1 LLVAIGLGAAL
12 FAGYQFLP
20 GLTGGSASAAKK
32 DAPAAETAVS
42 KPLNA
47 HPLAK
52 YIEIAGFRT
61 VEDARKP
68 ALRFLVVNHSSA
80 ELPPLTLEV
89 TLRVAGA
96 KPEDPPVSTINVKV
110 PGIDPYDS
118 KEITGQMKSKLR
130 AYEFPDWQFLR
141 ADFSVVAPQ

>member
-1 LLVAIGLGAAL
+1 MAIGLGAAL

-20 GLTGGSASAAKK
+20 GLQSGSASTAKK
-32 DAPAAETAVS
+32 DAPAAETAIATPA
-42 KPLNA
+42 KG

-52 YIEIAGFRT
+52 FIEISGFRT

-68 ALRFLVVNHSSA
+68 ALRFLVINHSSA

-89 TLRVAGA
+89 NLRVAGA
-96 KPEDPPVSTINVKV
+96 KPEDPPVSTLNVKV

-118 KEITGQMKSKLR
+118 KEITAQMKSRLR

-141 ADFSVVAPQ
+141 ADFSVVSPQ